1 MIDDSRLGLQYKGI
15 PNTLLGNAMR
25 LNLLLAA
32 ALGAATSTAA
42 LAADTTVTLQAATP
56 EGPGAALGTVKLVE
70 TPYGLA
76 LYPMLQG
83 LAPGL
88 HGFHVHEKGSCAPG
102 EQNGKPVP
110 ALAAGGHLDPA
121 GTKKHAEPWGDGH
134 LGDLPPLYVAA
145 DGSASQPVLA
155 PRLKLAD
162 VQGHALMVH
171 AGGDNHADHPAPLGG
186 GGARVACGVIP
197 G

>member
-1 MIDDSRLGLQYKGI
+1 MSSSPALSFSRR
-15 PNTLLGNAMR
+15 LLACG
-25 LNLLLAA
+25 LLAA
-32 ALGAATSTAA
+32 APAFAAEIV
-42 LAADTTVTLQAATP
+42 VTLAVAEP
-56 EGPGAALGTVKLVE
+56 AGAGAGIGSVRIVE

-76 LYPMLQG
+76 FYPQLKG

-88 HGFHVHEKGSCAPG
+88 HGFHVHEKPSCAAAEASG
-102 EQNGKPVP
+102 VMVP

-145 DGSASQPVLA
+145 DGSAVQPVLG

-162 VQGHALMVH
+162 VQGRALMVH

-186 GGARVACGVIP
+186 GGARVACGVI
-197 G
+197 GLTG